1 MRNSAEI
8 QLIGYVY
15 QDAKC
20 PNEQTYPNWVT
31 FKLCVNKKY
40 KDKSGE
46 EQRDTTWFE
55 CKSNSEGM
63 SKNIKDYVKDKM
75 GLLVKGI
82 PKARAYTSN
91 SGTAEASIEVLV
103 TDFNILTYPREVET
117 DKITYST
124 APLNKGAY
132 PQGQFE
138 TGKYKIESGAKKTV
152 PEVELR
158 DDEIPF

>member
-20 PNEQTYPNWVT
+20 PNEQDYPNWVT

-40 KDKSGE
+40 KDKNGE

-55 CKSNSEGM
+55 CKSNSEAT
-63 SKNIKDYVKDKM
+63 SKLIKQLVKDKM
-75 GLLVKGI
+75 GLFVRGI
-82 PKARAYTSN
+82 PKAKAYTTK
-91 SGTAEASIEVLV
+91 SGTAEANIEVLV
-103 TDFNILTYPREVET
+103 TEFNILTTPRENT
-117 DKITYST
+117 DST
-124 APLNKGAY
+124 E
-132 PQGQFE
+132 QGN
-138 TGKYKIESGAKKTV
+138 GRYKIESTTKKAT

>member
-15 QDAKC
+15 QDARC
-20 PNEQTYPNWVT
+20 PNEEAYPNWVT

-55 CKSNSEGM
+55 CKSNSETT
-63 SKNIKDYVKDKM
+63 SKLIKRLVKDKM
-75 GLLVKGI
+75 GLFVRGI
-82 PKARAYTSN
+82 PKAKAYTTS
-91 SGTAEASIEVLV
+91 SGTAEANIEVLV
-103 TDFNILTYPREVET
+103 TEFNILTTPREKT
-117 DKITYST
+117 DTT
-124 APLNKGAY
+124 ELGNGR
-132 PQGQFE
+132 
-138 TGKYKIESGAKKTV
+138 YKIDNGKKEAL
-152 PEVELR
+152 EVELR

>member
-20 PNEQTYPNWVT
+20 PKEQDYPNWVT

-40 KDKSGE
+40 KDKNGE

-55 CKSNSEGM
+55 CKSNSEAT
-63 SKNIKDYVKDKM
+63 SKLIKQLVKDKM
-75 GLLVKGI
+75 GLFVRGI
-82 PKARAYTSN
+82 PKAKAYTTK
-91 SGTAEASIEVLV
+91 SGTAEANIEVLV
-103 TDFNILTYPREVET
+103 TEFNILTTPRENT
-117 DKITYST
+117 DST
-124 APLNKGAY
+124 E
-132 PQGQFE
+132 QGN
-138 TGKYKIESGAKKTV
+138 GRYKIESTTKKAT